1 MITIVRNVTR
11 MIQRHFG
18 KLLLAGLFGVAG
30 HNWRL
35 WRHDRALADRLR
47 AEQPVLPTLER
58 TPRVSVLVAA
68 WNERDRIDAHLRSFQ
83 TLRYPNIELILIAG
97 GGDGTLEQA
106 RRYTNERVIVL
117 EQQPGEGKQR
127 ALAKG
132 FERAGGEIIYLTDA
146 DCLYDDEALTRLLA
160 PLINEGEHAATGSS
174 RPLDEQQAT
183 ILPLYLWFSDVMAGA
198 HSPDY
203 SSGILGRNAALTRHA
218 IETSGGLNFTARTGT
233 DYQLAK
239 RLLAANIAIRYVGA
253 SVVAS
258 EYPATL
264 RVYRHKQSRW
274 LRNLLLHG
282 RRFGATE
289 DVRLTAQTVAT
300 GAIMLAL
307 PPMSAL
313 LGRIVLLPWT
323 LLVAHAATSKLRYT
337 LFAARRYHRR
347 VPPRLIL
354 ALLPLTLIDFA
365 IWASP
370 ILDLLDPKRREQW

>member
-1 MITIVRNVTR
+1 MITMLRRATR
-11 MIQRHFG
+11 MIQRHSG
-18 KLLLAGLFGVAG
+18 KLLLAGLLGVAE

-35 WRHDRALADRLR
+35 WRRDKALADRLR
-47 AEQPVLPTLER
+47 AAQPALPQLER
-58 TPRVSVLVAA
+58 TPRVSALVAA
-68 WNERDRIDAHLRSFQ
+68 WNERGRIDAHLRSFQ
-83 TLRYPNIELILIAG
+83 ALRYPNIELILVAG

-106 RRYTNERVIVL
+106 RRYTSDRVIVL

-160 PLINEGEHAATGSS
+160 PLINESEHAATGRS
-174 RPLDEQQAT
+174 RPLDEQQQA
-183 ILPLYLWFSDVMAGA
+183 ILPLYMWSSDVMAGA
-198 HSPDY
+198 HRPRY
-203 SSGILGRNAALTRHA
+203 SGGILGRNAALTRHA

-258 EYPATL
+258 EYPETL

-307 PPMSAL
+307 PLTATL
-313 LGRIVLLPWT
+313 LGRIVLLPWS
-323 LLVAHAATSKLRYT
+323 LLVAHAAASKLRYA
-337 LFAARRYHRR
+337 LFAARLTDRR
-347 VPPRLIL
+347 VPRRLIL

-370 ILDLLDPKRREQW
+370 ILDLIDPKRREQW

>member
-1 MITIVRNVTR
+1 MITLLRRAIR
-11 MIQRHFG
+11 MIQRHSG
-18 KLLLAGLFGVAG
+18 KLLLAGLLGVAG
-30 HNWRL
+30 HSRRL
-35 WRHDRALADRLR
+35 WRRDRALAERLR
-47 AEQPVLPTLER
+47 AEHPALPTLER

-83 TLRYPNIELILIAG
+83 RLRYPNIELILCAG
-97 GGDGTLEQA
+97 GNDGTLEQA
-106 RRYTNERVIVL
+106 RRYTGDRVIVL

-127 ALAKG
+127 ALAKS
-132 FERAGGEIIYLTDA
+132 FEHAGGEIIYLTDA
-146 DCLYDDEALTRLLA
+146 DCLYDDEALIRLLA
-160 PLINEGEHAATGSS
+160 PLIDEGEHAATGRS
-174 RPLDEQQAT
+174 RPLDEQQQA
-183 ILPLYLWFSDVMAGA
+183 ILPLYMWSSDVMAGA
-198 HSPDY
+198 QSPHY
-203 SSGILGRNAALTRHA
+203 SSGILGRNAALTRQA
-218 IETSGGLNFTARTGT
+218 LERIGGLNFTARTGT

-258 EYPATL
+258 EYPPTL
-264 RVYRHKQSRW
+264 RIYRHKQSRW

-300 GAIMLAL
+300 GTLMLAL
-307 PPMSAL
+307 PLAATL

-323 LLVAHAATSKLRYT
+323 LLVAHAAAAKLRYA
-337 LFAARRYHRR
+337 LFAALLTDRR
-347 VPPRLIL
+347 VPLKLIL